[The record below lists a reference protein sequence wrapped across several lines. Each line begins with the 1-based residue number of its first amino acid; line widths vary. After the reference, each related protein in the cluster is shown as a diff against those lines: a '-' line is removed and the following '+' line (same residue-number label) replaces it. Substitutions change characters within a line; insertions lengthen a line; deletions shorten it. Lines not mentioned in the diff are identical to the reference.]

1 MPLDIPLDI
10 RALKGVPI
18 CYFINKQ
25 VVLINNNLTSKKD
38 DGNLRLYS
46 SFRISNLIFEEGDFD
61 ANEFGHK
68 LYNFILPNDV
78 NKYFEIK
85 AERDLNRENSVT
97 VTFSF
102 FKKHQSH
109 KNLIDYLVAADNEW
123 LFYITKY
130 GLKDWL
136 PLDVMTINELG
147 SSIKITQNKLLSGNH
162 NSADELDEVID
173 VNNLYYKLK
182 ALSLLIANESLST
195 SDLQA
200 EFQQAL
206 GGLDMEIGITDIINE
221 GCEQAS
227 FITKRVMYLV
237 DLVDDNN
244 INSLIDDL
252 GLTRSKEKI
261 LTIVIDQLKQLMSGK
276 ICDFMNSFT
285 FLTAVTLYNFY
296 HTFRSIYDIWN
307 QFKKCDELS
316 KYLSEK
322 KCYLKIHLDQ
332 VDYCIKRMLKSL
344 NADDAKYEDY
354 LENFKDLNEKM
365 EDFII
370 EVKVTA
376 SYCKKVIDKLCEKKK
391 KFDSVIGVGTLVLG
405 AGLGYFGYQNLI
417 QGYLTKNQIMSSLA
431 AMGLSGVS
439 LAVLAA
445 LSRNLGNKIQN
456 FNKTLD
462 LFKDL
467 NIKLETKKKR
477 RHVKEQEFVEN
488 KQFLITEYELLKN
501 EFGAFE
507 SEL

>member
-25 VVLINNNLTSKKD
+25 VVLINNNLTSEKD

-61 ANEFGHK
+61 ANEFGDK
-68 LYNFILPNDV
+68 LYNFILPSNV
-78 NKYFEIK
+78 NKYFKIK
-85 AERDLNRENSVT
+85 VEKDLNRENSVT
-97 VTFSF
+97 ASIT
-102 FKKHQSH
+102 
-109 KNLIDYLVAADNEW
+109 ADNEW

-162 NSADELDEVID
+162 NSVDELDEVID

-200 EFQQAL
+200 GFQQAL

-227 FITKRVMYLV
+227 FVSKRVMYLV

-244 INSLIDDL
+244 INSLIDNL

-261 LTIVIDQLKQLMSGK
+261 LTIVIDQLKQLLSGK

-296 HTFRSIYDIWN
+296 HTFKSIYDIWN
-307 QFKKCDELS
+307 QFKTCDELS

-322 KCYLKIHLDQ
+322 KGYLKIHLDQ
-332 VDYCIKRMLKSL
+332 VDYCIKKMLKSL

-354 LENFKDLNEKM
+354 LKNFKDLNEKM

-376 SYCKKVIDKLCEKKK
+376 IHCRKVIEELCEKKK
-391 KFDSVIGVGTLVLG
+391 KYEAVIGVGT
-405 AGLGYFGYQNLI
+405 F
-417 QGYLTKNQIMSSLA
+417 LA

-445 LSRNLGNKIQN
+445 LSRNLGNKIEN

-467 NIKLETKKKR
+467 NMKLETKKKR

-488 KQFLITEYELLKN
+488 KQFLITEYELLMN

>member
-18 CYFINKQ
+18 CYFIDKQ

-68 LYNFILPNDV
+68 LYNFILPSNV
-78 NKYFEIK
+78 NKYFETK
-85 AERDLNRENSVT
+85 VERDLNRENSVT
-97 VTFSF
+97 AT
-102 FKKHQSH
+102 
-109 KNLIDYLVAADNEW
+109 ADNEW
-123 LFYITKY
+123 LFYITKN

-162 NSADELDEVID
+162 NSVDELDEVVD

-200 EFQQAL
+200 GFQQAL

-227 FITKRVMYLV
+227 FVRKRVMYLV

-244 INSLIDDL
+244 INSLIDNL

-261 LTIVIDQLKQLMSGK
+261 LTIVIDQLKQLLGGK
-276 ICDFMNSFT
+276 ICDFVNSFT

-296 HTFRSIYDIWN
+296 HTFKSIYDIWN
-307 QFKKCDELS
+307 QFKTCDELS

-322 KCYLKIHLDQ
+322 KGYLKIHLDQ
-332 VDYCIKRMLKSL
+332 VDYCIKKMLKSL
-344 NADDAKYEDY
+344 NADGAKYE
-354 LENFKDLNEKM
+354 DLNEKM

-376 SYCKKVIDKLCEKKK
+376 IHCRKVIEELCEKKK
-391 KFDSVIGVGTLVLG
+391 KYEAVI
-405 AGLGYFGYQNLI
+405 AGLGYFGYQSLI
-417 QGYLTKNQIMSSLA
+417 KGYLTKNRIMSSLA

-445 LSRNLGNKIQN
+445 LSRNLGNKIDN

-467 NIKLETKKKR
+467 NMKLETKKKR

-488 KQFLITEYELLKN
+488 KQFLITEYELLIN